1 MDENWGYYTKW
12 NKLEEDKF
20 CVIPLI
26 CEILKLD
33 IETESS
39 LVASGGRMGEIGENG
54 QSAHFQSQDEW
65 VLGI

>member
-20 CVIPLI
+20 CVISLT

-33 IETESS
+33 IET
-39 LVASGGRMGEIGENG
+39 
-54 QSAHFQSQDEW
+54 
-65 VLGI
+65 